1 MYYSNMNIEHHIMET
16 QAFLRPCRVIIAS
29 CADWI
34 IGYNQQYFVKSRAH
48 GMGEKVMGKMKNY
61 FVLLAWNLE
70 TIKMPKYTQKSS
82 SLKGL
87 SRS

>member
-48 GMGEKVMGKMKNY
+48 GMDGRESNGENEKLLR
-61 FVLLAWNLE
+61 FVSLE
-70 TIKMPKYTQKSS
+70 SGNHQYAEIHPTIFKP
-82 SLKGL
+82 
-87 SRS
+87 